1 MALAT
6 RKTVYL
12 CSSCGTDFPKW
23 FGQCPACREWGT
35 LSEFQTSRKK
45 KSGRS
50 QQPAGDTKSLKTV
63 MDSGDEIRI
72 LTRINEVDRVLGGG
86 LLRGT
91 LLLLGGNP
99 GIGKS
104 TLALQMMGSIDENT
118 TLYVSGEESYSQIAI
133 RAKRLKIN
141 SDNLNLSAEN
151 SVENIIEQI
160 QRKKSAFLVIDSIQT
175 VYSDLVDSLPGSI
188 SQIRECGQQ
197 FLQLCKR
204 ENISI
209 IIIGHVTKEGIIA
222 GPKMLEHMVDTVLYL
237 EGDERYDHRILR
249 SVKNRFG
256 TTNEVGIFQM
266 RSNGLVEVSNPSEL
280 FLSERSIDAAGS
292 SIYPSVEGTRPIL
305 IEVQA
310 LVSKASFGTPQRNV
324 NGYDIRRL
332 SMLLAVL
339 EKRLKIP
346 MGMNDTFVNL
356 VGGIKIDDP
365 AADLAVI
372 SSIASSIKNKP
383 IDPDMVLVGEVGL
396 AGEVRSV
403 SNLVKRL
410 VEAQTLGFKAAVTP
424 RIRDKI
430 TEKLPDGIK
439 INEIQTVSEA
449 FVTIFD

>member
-1 MALAT
+1 MMLAT
-6 RKTVYL
+6 KRTVYL

-23 FGQCPACREWGT
+23 FGQCPNCREWGT
-35 LSEFQTSRKK
+35 LGEFQISRTK
-45 KSGRS
+45 KSKRS
-50 QQPAGDTKSLKTV
+50 HQPVRDTKSLSTV
-63 MDSGDEIRI
+63 MDSETEVRI
-72 LTRINEVDRVLGGG
+72 LTGINEADRVLGGG

-104 TLALQMMGSIDENT
+104 TLALQMIGGIDVNT
-118 TLYVSGEESYSQIAI
+118 TLYVSGEESHSQIAI

-141 SDNLNLSAEN
+141 SDNLNLSSEN
-151 SVENIIEQI
+151 SVENIVEQI
-160 QRKKSAFLVIDSIQT
+160 QKEKPAFLVIDSIQT
-175 VYSDLVDSLPGSI
+175 VYSDVLDSLPGSI
-188 SQIRECGQQ
+188 GQIRECGQQ
-197 FLQLCKR
+197 FLQICKR

-209 IIIGHVTKEGIIA
+209 ILIGHVTKEGVIA
-222 GPKMLEHMVDTVLYL
+222 GPKMLEHLVDTVLYL

-266 RSNGLVEVSNPSEL
+266 CSTGLVEVSNPSEL

-339 EKRLKIP
+339 EKRLKMP

-356 VGGIKIDDP
+356 VGGMKIDDP

-372 SSIASSIKNKP
+372 SSIASSVKNEP
-383 IDPDMVLVGEVGL
+383 INPGIVLVGEVGL

-403 SNLVKRL
+403 SNLGKRL
-410 VEAQTLGFKAAVTP
+410 AEAQALGFKTAVTP
-424 RIRDKI
+424 RIRDKGSD
-430 TEKLPDGIK
+430 KLLKGLIIK
-439 INEIQTVSEA
+439 EIRTVKEA
-449 FVTIFD
+449 FAILFN